1 MEPLE
6 TARALVAW
14 TPFLAG
20 GFVWNIVI
28 SLTAMAIGTALGSV
42 LAVMRTAA
50 RPVLVRASLALT
62 AFTRNVPTFVVLF
75 YLAFVIPVE
84 FEIDNIVY
92 PFPAWVKASIALAIA
107 VVGFV
112 SDNLSTAIRAWRGGN
127 RGAALLFIPGW
138 TSYFVIIVMASSTA
152 SVIGVGEIVSRC
164 NTVIGATGRNGLML
178 WVYLYAMTWFFLFCF
193 PLNLLM
199 ARARRRLQTRIASP
213 VKATDVAAAKATDT
227 D

>member
-1 MEPLE
+1 METLE
-6 TARALVAW
+6 IVRALIAW

-28 SLTAMAIGTALGSV
+28 SLAAMAIGTVLGAALA
-42 LAVMRTAA
+42 LLRTSGRAL
-50 RPVLVRASLALT
+50 PVRASLVLT

-75 YLAFVIPVE
+75 YLAFIIPVE
-84 FEIDNIVY
+84 FELNGTVH
-92 PFPAWVKASIALAIA
+92 PFPAWVKASLALAIA
-107 VVGFV
+107 AVGFV
-112 SDNLSTAIRAWRGGN
+112 SDTLSTAIRAWRDGDHD
-127 RGAALLFIPGW
+127 AAFLFIPAW

-178 WVYLYAMTWFFLFCF
+178 WIHLYAMAWFFLFCF

-199 ARARRRLQTRIASP
+199 ARARRRLRTRIVP
-213 VKATDVAAAKATDT
+213 VAEATDGT
-227 D
+227 